1 MTERGSAGSR
11 VMNAAM
17 RKTRAGRSTE
27 GDCRQV
33 KEKKARTSFCEQ
45 KEAKKLYLFLS
56 PDVSAPREA
65 EQKSFLVLFFKKELL
80 ASLMSALFIGSE
92 IFRLEVFAPPHPLAM
107 PRAMLVRDLCAAL
120 GWLEESQYY
129 EAAPASVAELTR
141 FHDPG
146 YIAALMRAEAELD
159 LPAEARALYRIGADS
174 NVIHKAVFRRP
185 ATSVGGALLAASLLA
200 QGGTVFAPGVG
211 NHHGQP
217 ARASGFCFV
226 NDIALF
232 ILRLRDFGLRR
243 IAYVD
248 LDAHHG
254 DGVEAAFCADPDVL
268 TLSVHEAGRWP
279 RTGLGHDPARSVYNF
294 PVPPGFNDAELAHLL
309 ETAIL
314 PRIEDFRPE
323 VVLFLPG
330 ADALGDDSM
339 SRLTLSNHALW
350 DALRAIRPLSPR
362 LAVLGGGGYNPY
374 ALARCWAG
382 LFGILNGREPPETLP
397 EPARDVL
404 RGVKHFRHLTRA
416 VPAHWLESLADARAP
431 GIIRREIREL
441 GAL

>member
-1 MTERGSAGSR
+1 MAAEAAIHAFMTLAPPTPVTPGAKVFWFFFS
-11 VMNAAM
+11 
-17 RKTRAGRSTE
+17 
-27 GDCRQV
+27 
-33 KEKKARTSFCEQ
+33 KKNHFTF
-45 KEAKKLYLFLS
+45 
-56 PDVSAPREA
+56 
-65 EQKSFLVLFFKKELL
+65 
-80 ASLMSALFIGSE
+80 LMSVLFIGSE
-92 IFRLEVFAPPHPLAM
+92 IYRLEVFAPPHPLAM

-129 EAAPASVAELTR
+129 ESAPASLAELTR

-146 YIAALMRAEAELD
+146 YIAALMRAEAQLD
-159 LPAEARALYRIGADS
+159 LPAELRAQYRIGADS
-174 NVIHKAVFRRP
+174 NAIHKAVFRRP
-185 ATSVGGALLAASLLA
+185 ATSVGGALLAAALLA
-200 QGGTVFAPGVG
+200 QGATVYAPGVG

-226 NDIALF
+226 NDIALL

-243 IAYVD
+243 IAYLD

-268 TLSVHEAGRWP
+268 TISVHEAGRWP
-279 RTGLGHDPARSVYNF
+279 RTGLGHDPARAIYNF
-294 PVPPGFNDAELAHLL
+294 PVPPGFNDSELSYLMHN
-309 ETAIL
+309 AIL
-314 PRIEDFRPE
+314 PVMQDFAPE

-339 SRLTLSNHALW
+339 SRLSLSNNAIW
-350 DALRAIRPLSPR
+350 DALRAIMPISPR

-382 LFGILNGREPPETLP
+382 LFGILNHHNLPETLP
-397 EPARDVL
+397 PAAQRVL
-404 RGVKHFRHLTRA
+404 RGIKHFRHLTRA
-416 VPAHWLESLADARAP
+416 VPAHWLETLADAPAP
-431 GIIRREIREL
+431 GIIREEIREL